1 MHGPDP
7 QRWTR
12 QASASPLS
20 RDHEG
25 TPFPTKTMI
34 CTAFVWVL
42 VLLLFPVLLLLYATE
57 SRSTRIQ
64 RLHRN
69 GHTYAEIAKRYRV
82 SSTTVRR
89 WANS

>member
-1 MHGPDP
+1 MINGH
-7 QRWTR
+7 
-12 QASASPLS
+12 
-20 RDHEG
+20 
-25 TPFPTKTMI
+25 PFPTKTMI
-34 CTAFVWVL
+34 CTTFAWVL

-57 SRSTRIQ
+57 SRNTRIQ

>member
-1 MHGPDP
+1 
-7 QRWTR
+7 
-12 QASASPLS
+12 
-20 RDHEG
+20 
-25 TPFPTKTMI
+25 MI
-34 CTAFVWVL
+34 CTTFAWVL
-42 VLLLFPVLLLLYATE
+42 VLLLFPVLLVLYATE

-89 WANS
+89 WANA